1 MILACGVVLLVVSII
16 LLIVMIVEL
25 NKDIDEG
32 ESQDWKSV

>member
-1 MILACGVVLLVVSII
+1 MVVSVI

-32 ESQDWKSV
+32 ESQDWKSA

>member
-1 MILACGVVLLVVSII
+1 MILTCGVVLVVVNVI

>member
-25 NKDIDEG
+25 AKDIDEG
-32 ESQDWKSV
+32 ESQVWKSA